1 MIAYSAQTPL
11 LIDFLWLM
19 LILSVLIGLAIWL
32 RNK

>member
-1 MIAYSAQTPL
+1 MIAYSAQTPS

-19 LILSVLIGLAIWL
+19 LVVFVLVGIAIWL